1 MGGSYSDFERLEIAR
16 QEYEEY
22 TVGAQVRIKNING
35 EKINIGTVKEV
46 FSDNT
51 GLDGYVIENPKTK
64 EITILFQGS
73 KGPSLEKKSLY
84 DWKYNNLPMV
94 GKIFTGAQKV
104 TPQLQAAADK
114 LNQVLREF
122 PDSKIN
128 IYAHSLGI
136 MDAQYALANVDDIT
150 RIKEAHLYQGPNI
163 YPNLTKEQREKV
175 DAMKYRIHNY
185 EDTRDIVAL
194 NYHRKDS
201 KDSEMAVGIV
211 HYVDSKR
218 RLNPVDQHMWG
229 GYVFDEKGSL
239 RTKNSS
245 ADYETK
251 FAFAYDI
258 VKSGLYLNSIVKKQ
272 VSTDGISSGEEI
284 FLDSNQAQV
293 VASGIH
299 QTARIGYEEIKK
311 IQLMAHDEAERIL
324 LSTHDVPFGF
334 ISSPYEVE
342 EAYCKGGAHRG
353 NIVDSVDLV
362 FNPKVEK
369 AKKLLEDLEK
379 LESSLKKSIEEMVE
393 QDKQLSEE
401 FYKWNN
407 SK

>member
-1 MGGSYSDFERLEIAR
+1 M
-16 QEYEEY
+16 
-22 TVGAQVRIKNING
+22 
-35 EKINIGTVKEV
+35 
-46 FSDNT
+46 
-51 GLDGYVIENPKTK
+51 
-64 EITILFQGS
+64 
-73 KGPSLEKKSLY
+73 
-84 DWKYNNLPMV
+84 
-94 GKIFTGAQKV
+94 
-104 TPQLQAAADK
+104 
-114 LNQVLREF
+114 
-122 PDSKIN
+122 
-128 IYAHSLGI
+128 
-136 MDAQYALANVDDIT
+136 
-150 RIKEAHLYQGPNI
+150 
-163 YPNLTKEQREKV
+163 
-175 DAMKYRIHNY
+175 
-185 EDTRDIVAL
+185 
-194 NYHRKDS
+194 
-201 KDSEMAVGIV
+201 
-211 HYVDSKR
+211 
-218 RLNPVDQHMWG
+218 
-229 GYVFDEKGSL
+229 FDERGSL
-239 RTKNSS
+239 RTKKSS

-251 FAFAYDI
+251 FALANDI
-258 VKSGLYLNSIVKKQ
+258 VKSGLYLNNLVKKQ
-272 VSTDGISSGEEI
+272 VSSDGISSSEEI

-293 VASGIH
+293 IASGIH

-369 AKKLLEDLEK
+369 AKKLIEDLEK